1 MSTTSN
7 TFAEPT
13 AVAILDNSEPD
24 GINDTLREPISP
36 DGTPELGKV
45 YEVPARQGRAVRL
58 TTGQTIRIVN
68 THGTQVCDIW
78 AFKDGSMNE
87 FLSME
92 HLRAGMNRVNP
103 RPGDAML
110 TNHRRPILRF
120 EADTSP
126 GVHDTLI
133 APCDIHRYRNLGVAG
148 YHDSCA
154 DNLRL
159 AVQAIGLRTRE
170 VPGSLNL
177 WMNIPFDAEGRIQ
190 WLPTASRPGDYV
202 EFIAEMDCLVVMSAC
217 PQDIIAINSN
227 QPLPI
232 HFSVH

>member
-1 MSTTSN
+1 MTTTS
-7 TFAEPT
+7 TPA
-13 AVAILDNSEPD
+13 AIVDNSEPA
-24 GINDTLREPISP
+24 GTNSTLREPISA

-45 YEVPARQGRAVRL
+45 YEVPARHGRAVRVA
-58 TTGQTIRIVN
+58 TGQTIRIIN
-68 THGTQVCDIW
+68 THGTQVCDMW
-78 AFKDGSMNE
+78 AFKADSMNE

-92 HLRAGMNRVNP
+92 HLRAWIDRVNP
-103 RPGDAML
+103 RPGDAMV
-110 TNHRRPILRF
+110 TNHRRPILTF
-120 EADTSP
+120 KTDTSV

-133 APCDIHRYRNLGVAG
+133 APCDIHRYRTLGVEG

-159 AVQAIGLRTRE
+159 AVKAIGLRTRE

-177 WMNIPFDAEGRIQ
+177 WMNIPFNGEGAIQ
-190 WLPTASRPGDYV
+190 WLPTVSKPGDYV
-202 EFIAEMDCLVVMSAC
+202 EFVAEMDCVVVMSSC

-227 QPLPI
+227 QPMPV